1 MRRDPKIMTLTADMG
16 FGVFEDIQK
25 SFGNRFINTGVA
37 EANTAGIAAGLAL
50 SGYTVFFYGQATFV
64 TMRCFEQVRLDIASH
79 NLNVKIIGTSA
90 GFTLSQYGVSHHAIE
105 DVALMRLLPN
115 MTVLCPGDLYEAELA
130 TKLAHK
136 IKGPVYIRIG
146 RTNSGADTN
155 VHPKKPALTLG
166 FPILLKR
173 GREVAIIANGSMLA
187 RASEVAF
194 ALEKRGVSASL
205 VSMPTVKPVNE
216 RALLKCTEGAK
227 IIFTLE
233 EHTVIGGLGSAVIET
248 MQDCKRHMPVIRL
261 GIKDTFLHI
270 VGSRDYLLAKNQL
283 SVKEIVS
290 RIIRDTK
297 KYA

>member
-25 SFGNRFINTGVA
+25 SFGDRFVNTGVA

-90 GFTLSQYGVSHHAIE
+90 GFTLSQYGVSHYAIE

-130 TKLAHK
+130 TKLAHT
-136 IKGPVYIRIG
+136 INGPVYVRIG
-146 RTNSGADTN
+146 RTNSGADKN
-155 VHPKKPALTLG
+155 VHLKKPVLTLG
-166 FPILLKR
+166 APILVRKGKGIVL
-173 GREVAIIANGSMLA
+173 VANGSMLA
-187 RASEVAF
+187 RANEVVLT
-194 ALEKRGVSASL
+194 LEKRGISASL
-205 VSMPTVKPVNE
+205 LSMPFVKPIDE
-216 RALLKCTEGAK
+216 KALFKFMKGAK
-227 IIFTLE
+227 IVFTLE
-233 EHTVIGGLGSAVIET
+233 EHTVIGGLGSAVAEVI
-248 MQDCKRHMPVIRL
+248 QDSGRQVPVIKM
-261 GIKDTFLHI
+261 GIKDAFLHI
-270 VGSRDYLLAKNQL
+270 VGSRDYLLERNQL
-283 SVKEIVS
+283 SVKDIVNT
-290 RIIRDTK
+290 IVRDTK